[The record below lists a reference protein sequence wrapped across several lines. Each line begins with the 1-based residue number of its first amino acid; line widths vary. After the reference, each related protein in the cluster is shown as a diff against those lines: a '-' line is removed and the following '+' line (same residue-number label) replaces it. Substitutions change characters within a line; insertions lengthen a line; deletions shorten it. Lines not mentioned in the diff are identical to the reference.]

1 MRQEVREL
9 VHQVDAQ
16 LVVVDADVDMQTA
29 DHHAPCG
36 ALHLLEERDVAFLVR
51 ALLAGG
57 EREGMRRC
65 GDGREAEA
73 TGCLDHGPAQLRELL
88 PRFGDVAADRCC
100 DFHLRTQELGEGTP
114 RRLCIQLREE
124 LLGWFARHGP
134 GLAVDEQVLLLDTE
148 GQRRFARSHLA
159 SPDRSRRSAGSS
171 SIGPISFA
179 RRRTQRSVP
188 AGDSN
193 WSWRISRQ
201 TYGNPADSAC

>member
-1 MRQEVREL
+1 
-9 VHQVDAQ
+9 
-16 LVVVDADVDMQTA
+16 MQTA

-36 ALHLLEERDVAFLVR
+36 ALHLLEKRDVAFLVR

-65 GDGREAEA
+65 RDGRQTEA
-73 TGCLDHGPAQLRELL
+73 TGCLDHGPAQLRELP
-88 PRFGDVAADRCC
+88 PRFGDVAADRCR

-124 LLGWFARHGP
+124 LLWWIARYGP
-134 GLAVDEQVLLLDTE
+134 GLAVDEQVFLLDTE

-171 SIGPISFA
+171 STGPISFA
-179 RRRTQRSVP
+179 RRRTQRSLP
-188 AGDSN
+188 PGHAN
-193 WSWRISRQ
+193 RSWRLPRP
-201 TYGNPADSAC
+201 TYRTPADSAC